1 MNCCTGCIHRASLQ
15 CTVEQLPVKQETGF
29 QNNNSPHQLL
39 APKQTTVEQ
48 TAVKQTAAKQKA
60 VKQTAVKQ
68 TAVKQKA
75 PKQTTVEQTAPRQTA
90 LEQTAVEE
98 TSVKLKTLFSCLR
111 SNNSGAGDPMS
122 TSAKS

>member
-48 TAVKQTAAKQKA
+48 TAVKQTS
-60 VKQTAVKQ
+60 
-68 TAVKQKA
+68 
-75 PKQTTVEQTAPRQTA
+75 
-90 LEQTAVEE
+90 LEHTAVEE
-98 TSVKLKTLFSCLR
+98 TSVKLKTLLSCLR
-111 SNNSGAGDPMS
+111 SNAGDPMS